1 MFVKVI
7 RNFFREVDVDGDLIV
22 VLNLNDFDKL

>member
-7 RNFFREVDVDGDLIV
+7 RSFFREVDVEGDLIV
-22 VLNLNDFDKL
+22 VLNLNDFDKF